1 MFLSQFVGKPVLV
14 NGETRG
20 VCLGVGLSLKTYAVK
35 YLFCSSAASAT
46 SSVGASIASVANVEP
61 VPDFAVSTAAV
72 CELGSTICLTHLRTV
87 CPKSC
92 VRIFPRRPIYS
103 ADGVFLG
110 ALADLELRDF
120 IATRIFTD
128 RNTSFPVS
136 AISVCADAVFLR
148 KDQPYPLGQRI
159 PAPLLS
165 LVSDKKDGLVTRP
178 VLRGAIEKGALVKLT
193 LSLPP
198 FGVEFYPFTTQ
209 G

>member
-1 MFLSQFVGKPVLV
+1 MFLSQFIGKPVLV

-20 VCLGVGLSLKTYAVK
+20 VCLGVGLSLKSYAVK
-35 YLFCSSAASAT
+35 YLFCSSVGNSANVGGASAAS
-46 SSVGASIASVANVEP
+46 VDP

-72 CELGSTICLTHLRTV
+72 CELGNAIRLTHLRTV
-87 CPKSC
+87 CPKAC
-92 VRIFPRRPIYS
+92 VRVFPRRPVYS
-103 ADGVFLG
+103 ADGAFLG
-110 ALADLELRDF
+110 ALADLELRDYV
-120 IATRIFTD
+120 ATRLFTD
-128 RNTSFPVS
+128 RNVSFPVS
-136 AISVCADAVFLR
+136 AIAVCADAVFLR